1 MSNEIKEILSYK
13 RVAVVGIS
21 RDESKAA
28 HFVPKYLLEHGYDII
43 PINPFADEILGKKCY
58 KSLDEVKEEIDIVDV
73 FRPSDQVMQV
83 VKEAIKKKP
92 KAIWLQLGIKNEEAS
107 KEALRHGI
115 KFIQDKCMME
125 EHIRLMK

>member
-1 MSNEIKEILSYK
+1 MSDEIKEILSYK

-73 FRPSDQVMQV
+73 FRPSDQVMQI

-107 KEALRHGI
+107 KEALKHGI

-125 EHIRLMK
+125 EHIRLIK